1 MSYSHID
8 GRVSFRNL
16 SYEHTM
22 QPMSIYITR
31 EELED
36 AKKELVDLRR
46 RKAEVLDAIEK
57 DKRERDE
64 RVSAEELQSMM
75 LPVDILNRRINE
87 LTYQIK
93 NAKIIENTTAIQP
106 EEIEDVLDLQ
116 ENAIEDA
123 PRLDRETVSSNVVP
137 KQLYFS
143 KDGIK
148 VDARPGNRTPF
159 YALINGE
166 YIGYNRLLMNGWK
179 MMDDAETVIDDDVEA
194 WGLNR
199 AIREKEIESYID
211 ATKRIHPH
219 AFNRWTNQE
228 NEVLLNLY
236 SEQGKTVEEISHEL
250 GRTKNGISLQLK
262 KLLGIK
268 RLPYRK
274 KQKDYVD
281 QSLDPITIS
290 FIDPSEITD
299 GQMPDYLNKIG
310 QLEGWIKRVKEYA
323 TKQVVENGVY
333 YEGYEI
339 KTTIRSTYIDPQKA
353 IETIRE
359 QFPNLLNSC
368 IQMKSVSTVKKIL
381 GEEKFNST
389 LSEFIKQQEKQTL
402 VRSKVEE

>member
-93 NAKIIENTTAIQP
+93 NAKIIEKTTAIQQ
-106 EEIEDVLDLQ
+106 EEIEDILDLQ

-148 VDARPGNRTPF
+148 VEARPGNRTPF

-179 MMDDAETVIDDDVEA
+179 MMDDAETVIDYDVEA
-194 WGLNR
+194 WSLNR

-219 AFNRWTNQE
+219 AFNRWTNHE
-228 NEVLLNLY
+228 NDVLLNLY
-236 SEQGKTVEEISHEL
+236 SEQGKTVEDISHEL

-299 GQMPDYLNKIG
+299 DQMPEYLNKIG
-310 QLEGWIKRVKEYA
+310 QLEGWIKRVKEHA
-323 TKQVVENGVY
+323 TKQAVENGVY

-402 VRSKVEE
+402 IRSKIEE